1 MLINEPKTEAL
12 EKLWHTRQCVSNLTK
27 DQAMDIMSNLSVTLE
42 RIDEAIDTFKESAA
56 EGEML
61 KRLQSNPDFVH
72 LFINK
77 YIDTEAKK
85 LFNIL
90 IDPSGASPYSE
101 DELRRKLDAVGN
113 LRGYISDI
121 EIAATAAPLSI
132 LREEQYRK
140 EVTAEAA
147 REDQV

>member
-1 MLINEPKTEAL
+1 
-12 EKLWHTRQCVSNLTK
+12 
-27 DQAMDIMSNLSVTLE
+27 MDITSNLSVTLE

-61 KRLQSNPDFVH
+61 KRLRSNPDFVH

-101 DELRRKLDAVGN
+101 DELRRKLDAVGSFK
-113 LRGYISDI
+113 GYLSDI
-121 EIAATAAPLSI
+121 KIAAIAAPAFI
-132 LREEQYRK
+132 MREEQYRK
-140 EVTAEAA
+140 EVTATAA
-147 REDQV
+147 SEG